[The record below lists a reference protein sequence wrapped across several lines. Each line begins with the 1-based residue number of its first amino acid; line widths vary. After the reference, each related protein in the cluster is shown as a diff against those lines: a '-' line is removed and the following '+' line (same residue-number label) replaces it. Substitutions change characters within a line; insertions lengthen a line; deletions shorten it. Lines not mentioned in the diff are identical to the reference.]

1 MLKEIL
7 TVALFIGSTQGKT
20 FLIKTAARK
29 DAGPVFH
36 PQIKYGRT
44 KSMGRKAVVE
54 HGVDY
59 SNDIMEDTNNINK
72 AVEYG
77 DDYSEG
83 EDDIADPAEFGRQI
97 ASKHGLK
104 LEPEDMQIL
113 RLRNGSPEDLD
124 ITEVASFA
132 SRALPVAM
140 KLKKENPKEF
150 QQVADQVRKR
160 FKLDVDGLIGL
171 ATEKDIENGVNDDMI
186 KGRSDA
192 GDYVRSYIFS
202 FEDFAIQ
209 LASEFGFHITE
220 EDRVLFRF
228 YDPQIGLISLLPYFS
243 QALDFANRF
252 LPFATKL
259 QLRDPDRFDCIVDEF
274 RHKYN
279 TDIILMSSMAGMFAY
294 SSNNVVVL

>member
-1 MLKEIL
+1 M
-7 TVALFIGSTQGKT
+7 G

-160 FKLDVDGLIGL
+160 LNLDVDGLIGL
-171 ATEKDIENGVNDDMI
+171 ATEKDIENGVNEDMF

-192 GDYVRSYIFS
+192 GDYYTSYTPS
-202 FEDFAIQ
+202 LEDFANQ
-209 LASEFGFHITE
+209 LASEFGFNITE
-220 EDRVLFRF
+220 ADRELFRV
-228 YDPQIGLISLLPYFS
+228 YDPKVGVMSLLPYFP
-243 QALDFANRF
+243 QAMDFARRLLPYATRLRAKDPERF
-252 LPFATKL
+252 NS
-259 QLRDPDRFDCIVDEF
+259 IVEEF
-274 RHKYN
+274 RKKYN
-279 TDIILMSSMAGMFAY
+279 IDIILMASMVGMFPVRHY
-294 SSNNVVVL
+294 